1 MHISC
6 GLGLCLNRGGINVP
20 DDRYQRDE
28 SEGSQIKPDPWGSDG
43 AVLRDPPPNPA
54 GGRTLIVDGKDPEAY
69 VRPSAALK
77 EAGEQDLVFVR
88 PGVYEDKIFMMER
101 PLMLIGAGRDQ
112 VQIFSRRGGPLY
124 LQRVPSGRI
133 SGITFRYVGSDQNA
147 AMNVLDSTCTIAQ
160 CRAMEGILSGV
171 LLYGPNC
178 RLTFI
183 DNEVCQNRES
193 GIFIFAGAQP
203 RVAQNVCMGNHHFG
217 LAVRDPD
224 THPELVRNLCRDNM
238 LSGMLFFHQAEAL
251 LHENVCRDNQHWGL
265 VMTAD
270 CHLTPAKEQLASS
283 NNLTCNPR
291 GTIFMTDAPLAEIGR

>member
-1 MHISC
+1 MS
-6 GLGLCLNRGGINVP
+6 GPSGGASVP
-20 DDRYQRDE
+20 DDRYQKVG
-28 SEGSQIKPDPWGSDG
+28 SEGTQTKPDPVGNESS
-43 AVLRDPPPNPA
+43 VLRDPPPNPA
-54 GGRTLIVDGKDPEAY
+54 GGRTLIVDGRDPEAY

-101 PLMLIGAGRDQ
+101 PFMLIGAGRDQ

-124 LQRVPSGRI
+124 LQRVPSGRV

-147 AMNVLDSTCTIAQ
+147 AMNILDSTCTITQ

-203 RVAQNVCMGNHHFG
+203 RVAQNVCMDNHHFG
-217 LAVRDPD
+217 LAVRDPG

-238 LSGMLFFHQAEAL
+238 LSGMLLFHQAEAL
-251 LHENVCRDNQHWGL
+251 LHENVCRDNQQWGL

-270 CHLTPAKEQLASS
+270 CHLTPAKERLESS
-283 NNLTCNPR
+283 NNLSSNAR
-291 GTIFMTDAPLAEIGR
+291 GTIFVTDAPLAEIGR